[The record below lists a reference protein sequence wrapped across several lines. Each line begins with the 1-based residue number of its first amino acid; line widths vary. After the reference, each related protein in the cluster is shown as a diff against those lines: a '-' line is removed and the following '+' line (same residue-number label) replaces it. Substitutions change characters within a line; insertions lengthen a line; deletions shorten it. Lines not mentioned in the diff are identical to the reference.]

1 MPLTEKEKMLA
12 GQRYLNTDPEL
23 AEDRRKTRLL
33 VDAFNQSAREDPEQ
47 GSRLIKQIFHQTGRK
62 VDLQSPFQCDYGYT
76 VSVGENFFANYGC
89 TFIDVGKITIG
100 KNAMLGPN
108 TSIYSVNHP
117 LGAEERNQNYEYPG
131 NVTIGDNLW
140 VGGNATIVPGVT
152 LGNNVVVAAG
162 AVVTK
167 SFGDNVLI
175 GGNPA
180 RILKHLN

>member
-1 MPLTEKEKMLA
+1 
-12 GQRYLNTDPEL
+12 
-23 AEDRRKTRLL
+23 
-33 VDAFNQSAREDPEQ
+33 
-47 GSRLIKQIFHQTGRK
+47 
-62 VDLQSPFQCDYGYT
+62 
-76 VSVGENFFANYGC
+76 
-89 TFIDVGKITIG
+89 
-100 KNAMLGPN
+100 MLGPN

>member
-1 MPLTEKEKMLA
+1 MTTEKERMLT

-23 AEDRRKTRLL
+23 AADRQKNRLL
-33 VDAFNQSAREDPEQ
+33 IDKFNRIARQDPERGHQ
-47 GSRLIKQIFHQTGRK
+47 LIKRIFHQTGEK
-62 VDLQSPFQCDYGYT
+62 IDVQSPFQCDYGYT
-76 VSVGENFFANYGC
+76 VSVGENFFANYNC

-108 TSIYSVNHP
+108 TQIFSVNHP
-117 LGAEERNQNYEYPG
+117 LDVDERIANYEYPG
-131 NVTIGDNLW
+131 EVTIGDNLW
-140 VGGNATIVPGVT
+140 TGGGVIIVPGVT
-152 LGNNVVVAAG
+152 LGDNVIIAAG

-180 RILKHLN
+180 RIIKKLK